1 MLRATPRRTDTLK
14 DRKRILNELSKP
26 RTANEVI
33 DILFDKDV
41 KSGDINKMSWKY
53 YVHLNKLF
61 SPMETSGLI
70 ENNGLKLG
78 PTKKFEKVWVRSAN
92 NARKSNI

>member
-1 MLRATPRRTDTLK
+1 MK
-14 DRKRILNELSKP
+14 
-26 RTANEVI
+26 V
-33 DILFDKDV
+33 KDV
-41 KSGDINKMSWKY
+41 LVLLDENDDVLPESICVGSEWSWKY